1 MSNYTSNLLCHFVG
15 RAKPNDEER
24 FNLLLSIVKG
34 CELLCNINSPH
45 NPQVTFFSDS
55 QCEHLGEVFVRCD
68 AVCFCD
74 IPNEALAI
82 HTNKYS
88 HFGLG
93 FEKTFIAQQGAH
105 PVMYVPQN
113 HPIIECGGNGE
124 KTKSS
129 SPKEPCKYYP
139 YMQSKAVGSLIALE
153 IALSSADRRLF
164 TDTSILAPWINQLDK
179 DVLDAISSGTIHP
192 ILYSLIKGI
201 ATQLAYVKLYDV
213 TLPDDHPDNYYMER
227 EWRCLQNVTFSLN
240 DIRTVYL
247 PDKAYEERFLCEFS
261 NYSGSFYLFDNNER
275 A

>member
-45 NPQVTFFSDS
+45 NPQITFCSNS
-55 QCEHLGEVFVRCD
+55 QCEHLGEVFGRCD
-68 AVCFCD
+68 SVCFCD
-74 IPNEALAI
+74 IPNEALTI

-93 FEKTFIAQQGAH
+93 FEKAFIAQQGAH

-124 KTKSS
+124 KAKSV
-129 SPKEPCKYYP
+129 SPKDPNKYYP
-139 YMQSKAVGSLIALE
+139 YLLRNSTSLLALLCIVASTNGYLFEPSTKIPSICLE
-153 IALSSADRRLF
+153 ILEPA
-164 TDTSILAPWINQLDK
+164 
-179 DVLDAISSGTIHP
+179 VLQAVFSNTAQP
-192 ILYSLIKGI
+192 MVYSLMKGI
-201 ATQLAYVKLYDV
+201 STQLAYIKLYDV

-247 PDKAYEERFLCEFS
+247 PNKAYQERFLCEFP
-261 NYSGSFYLFDNNER
+261 NYSGSFYLFINDER

>member
-45 NPQVTFFSDS
+45 NPQATFFANS
-55 QCEHLGEVFVRCD
+55 QCEHLGEVFGRCD
-68 AVCFCD
+68 SVCFCD

-105 PVMYVPQN
+105 PVMYVPLN

-124 KTKSS
+124 KAKSS
-129 SPKEPCKYYP
+129 SPKKPTQYYP
-139 YMQSKAVGSLIALE
+139 YILSKSTSL
-153 IALSSADRRLF
+153 LSILNIVSTANNRLF
-164 TDTSILAPWINQLDK
+164 DPNTKFPVACLGALDQ
-179 DVLDAISSGTIHP
+179 DVLQAVASNTFQP
-192 ILYSLIKGI
+192 IVYNLLKGI
-201 ATQLAYVKLYDV
+201 LTQLAYVKLYDV

-247 PDKAYEERFLCEFS
+247 PSKTYQERFLCEFS
-261 NYSGSFYLFDNNER
+261 NYSGSFYLFSNDER

>member
-55 QCEHLGEVFVRCD
+55 QCEHLGEVFGRCD

-139 YMQSKAVGSLIALE
+139 YMQSKAVGSLIAFE

-201 ATQLAYVKLYDV
+201 ATQLAYDYFLLG
-213 TLPDDHPDNYYMER
+213 TL
-227 EWRCLQNVTFSLN
+227 
-240 DIRTVYL
+240 
-247 PDKAYEERFLCEFS
+247 
-261 NYSGSFYLFDNNER
+261 
-275 A
+275 